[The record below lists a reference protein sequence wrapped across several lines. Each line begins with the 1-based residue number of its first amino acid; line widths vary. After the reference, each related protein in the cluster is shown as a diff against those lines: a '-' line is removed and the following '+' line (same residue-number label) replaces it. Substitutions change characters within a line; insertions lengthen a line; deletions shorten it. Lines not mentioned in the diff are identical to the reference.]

1 MTKEECFA
9 LLLPSLIRNEEAGK
23 EIPYAEAIET
33 RHDLTPLR
41 SLLNRLGNPDEGPA
55 VIHIAGSNGKGSVAA
70 SLQNILTLA
79 SYKTALYTSPHLEKM
94 NERISING
102 EDISDEDL
110 YRLCIKVREE
120 SEKIYPTPNA
130 FDLLTAVAF
139 LYFQEQQVDFLILE
153 VGLGGRLDSTNVVK
167 SKMLSIICHI
177 ALEHTEILGNS
188 LEKIAEEKGGIITA
202 DTPVLLMRQKRE
214 VEEVIRRIAHKK
226 NAPFLSTN
234 PHFLHSYP
242 FHPDNGYQYFS
253 YKERKEYA
261 LSLLGDYQLDNAM
274 VILDTVDYLKSS
286 GYRIP
291 EEAVKL
297 GLYTVQWRGRFEVL
311 KRNPLF
317 ILDGAHNPQAMT
329 AVVRS
334 VEMLF
339 PHYKKRVFFSVM
351 ADKDYSSMLRI
362 LKRNSLSFT
371 FYQVDRTRGKKAED
385 LVNEW
390 KEEYDGEIHIAKS
403 LEEGLAF
410 NLDKMKKENGRT
422 LLLSV
427 GSLYQVAAIRNYC
440 KENL

>member
-1 MTKEECFA
+1 
-9 LLLPSLIRNEEAGK
+9 
-23 EIPYAEAIET
+23 
-33 RHDLTPLR
+33 
-41 SLLNRLGNPDEGPA
+41 
-55 VIHIAGSNGKGSVAA
+55 
-70 SLQNILTLA
+70 
-79 SYKTALYTSPHLEKM
+79 
-94 NERISING
+94 
-102 EDISDEDL
+102 
-110 YRLCIKVREE
+110 
-120 SEKIYPTPNA
+120 
-130 FDLLTAVAF
+130 
-139 LYFQEQQVDFLILE
+139 
-153 VGLGGRLDSTNVVK
+153 
-167 SKMLSIICHI
+167 
-177 ALEHTEILGNS
+177 
-188 LEKIAEEKGGIITA
+188 
-202 DTPVLLMRQKRE
+202 
-214 VEEVIRRIAHKK
+214 
-226 NAPFLSTN
+226 
-234 PHFLHSYP
+234 
-242 FHPDNGYQYFS
+242 
-253 YKERKEYA
+253 
-261 LSLLGDYQLDNAM
+261 M
-274 VILDTVDYLKSS
+274 VILDAVDYLKSS

-385 LVNEW
+385 LANEW